1 MKVICIKNGD
11 YSIKTITNRKELLAL
26 RIDSSIKILCLN
38 GGLR

>member
-11 YSIKTITNRKELLAL
+11 YNIKTITSKKELLAL
-26 RIDSSIKILCLN
+26 RIDLNIKILCFD